1 MVTKPE
7 GVGMELELVI
17 DFSKCPSLYW
27 SNTTKISYLQRR
39 IIVHSLIYYE
49 MGNSVITDKQ
59 FDAMCQQLVE
69 LQNVAE
75 YEEFRETTYYYAMHD
90 FDGSTGFHISNR
102 LTDYDVKYLTNIA
115 EHVLDSY
122 LRDQAI
128 QANVRGHK

>member
-1 MVTKPE
+1 MINFDNMP
-7 GVGMELELVI
+7 
-17 DFSKCPSLYW
+17 CLYW
-27 SNTTKISYLQRR
+27 SNTTKISHLQRR

-49 MGNSVITDKQ
+49 MNNSVITDKQ
-59 FDAMCQQLVE
+59 FDAMCQQLVD
-69 LQNVAE
+69 LQNVVE
-75 YEEFRETTYYYAMHD
+75 HKEFRETTYYYAMHD